1 MPSLSLN
8 KHKKLALKTMLVRR
22 PKKNFLISVAFQD
35 ILFFN
40 LLFIE
45 VTLVYIKQV
54 SRIHYISTSV
64 YTAQCSPLK
73 I

>member
-40 LLFIE
+40 LLLIE
-45 VTLVYIKQV
+45 VTLFYIMQV
-54 SRIHYISTSV
+54 SWIYYISTSI

>member
-40 LLFIE
+40 LLLIE
-45 VTLVYIKQV
+45 VTLFYIMQV
-54 SRIHYISTSV
+54 S
-64 YTAQCSPLK
+64 
-73 I
+73 